1 MHYPSDIFAYS
12 QFIVVAY
19 SHFSY
24 LQMTF
29 QARMHDESLG
39 YVLSDQAIAA
49 LTVSGPKSPG
59 EVLAVIAETELSTS
73 STFPSLSSP
82 SPIVVAHVEELCY
95 LLEDTTAISF
105 LEKYKDPS
113 GLCRLSVYN
122 YNLMSQLNLK
132 EANMFIFTSRGEK
145 LLTAASSKKGSREL
159 FIKKFS
165 CNSPVYHNCRI
176 YASDGRLLC
185 YCDRR
190 KLEWFVS

>member
-1 MHYPSDIFAYS
+1 
-12 QFIVVAY
+12 
-19 SHFSY
+19 
-24 LQMTF
+24 
-29 QARMHDESLG
+29 MHDESLR

-49 LTVSGPKSPG
+49 LTVSGPKGPG
-59 EVLAVIAETELSTS
+59 VVLAVIAETELSTS
-73 STFPSLSSP
+73 SSFPSLSSP

-95 LLEDTTAISF
+95 LLEDTTASMDAIFKSF

-122 YNLMSQLNLK
+122 YNLISQLNLK
-132 EANMFIFTSRGEK
+132 EANMFVFTSRGEK
-145 LLTAASSKKGSREL
+145 LLIAAPSKKGSREL

-165 CNSPVYHNCRI
+165 CKSPVYHNCRI